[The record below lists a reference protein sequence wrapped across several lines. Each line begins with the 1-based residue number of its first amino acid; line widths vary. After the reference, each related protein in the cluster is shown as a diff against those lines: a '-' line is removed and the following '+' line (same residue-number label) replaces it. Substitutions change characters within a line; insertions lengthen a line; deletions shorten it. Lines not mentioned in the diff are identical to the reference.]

1 MKNSLEQFNR
11 RCEQT
16 EERISELED
25 RSNEIIQSEEHKEK
39 RMNENK
45 ESLRNL
51 WDTINNT
58 NMKVMGILHGDEREK
73 RAERISEER
82 VVENFPNFILIYMH
96 PRSFMNS
103 KQDKLID
110 PHRHVIIKLS
120 KAKGKEKIQKATKEK
135 QLVMYKGSSIDKQP
149 ISHQKTWQSEI
160 SGMTYLKCRKKK
172 TVN

>member
-103 KQDKLID
+103 K
-110 PHRHVIIKLS
+110 
-120 KAKGKEKIQKATKEK
+120 
-135 QLVMYKGSSIDKQP
+135 
-149 ISHQKTWQSEI
+149 
-160 SGMTYLKCRKKK
+160 
-172 TVN
+172 